1 MNTYSID
8 EKKIQNTPR
17 QKNLKS
23 LAIINIYIYIF
34 AALCMHLLG
43 RINNSVLKER
53 GVYNLFLR
61 VYFYIDALCVYVC
74 IKGIVIIS
82 SHASR
87 YPRFPWISTP
97 LQRDYSS

>member
-8 EKKIQNTPR
+8 EKKIQNTRR

-43 RINNSVLKER
+43 RINNSVLKEK
-53 GVYNLFLR
+53 GG
-61 VYFYIDALCVYVC
+61 DA
-74 IKGIVIIS
+74 
-82 SHASR
+82 
-87 YPRFPWISTP
+87 
-97 LQRDYSS
+97 